1 VIFRQFRYEPLF
13 VASYL
18 LGCARARE
26 AFVVDPVAAHGA
38 EFYVLEAAD
47 QGLDVVGVLETHV
60 HADFVSCA
68 RELAEMT
75 GAPHY
80 LHEAATE
87 LVRYAFTPL
96 VDGHVLKAGQV
107 EVQALHTPGHTP
119 EHTSYLVTDRLRAD
133 EPWCVLTGDSLF
145 VGDVGRPDLLV
156 GEQAIDVMG
165 EAERAKTQYRSIR
178 EQLFTLPD
186 HVEVFPN
193 HYGGSTCGGVNM
205 SGKASSTIYFEKHHN
220 LALSQPDVAAFARF
234 VHETAKPF
242 PENYQWIKSYNLGLI
257 SREELEGA
265 TSR

>member
-1 VIFRQFRYEPLF
+1 MIFRQFRYERLF

-18 LGCARARE
+18 IGCPRARE
-26 AFVVDPVAAHGA
+26 AFVVDPVADHGA

-68 RELAEMT
+68 RELAELT

-80 LHEAATE
+80 LHEAAAG
-87 LVRYAFTPL
+87 LVRYPFTPL
-96 VDGHVLKAGQV
+96 VGGQVLKAGQV
-107 EVQALHTPGHTP
+107 EVEAIHTPGHTP
-119 EHTSYLVTDRLRAD
+119 EHTSYLVTDHARAE

-165 EAERAKTQYRSIR
+165 ESERAETQYRSIR
-178 EQLFTLPD
+178 EKLFTLPD

-205 SGKASSTIYFEKHHN
+205 SGKASSTIAFERRHN
-220 LALSQPDVAAFARF
+220 LALSQPDMAAFARF